1 MIKENE
7 IVQETD
13 DQSET
18 SIIPNYQISD
28 SHYRSMIPLV
38 ASKTRGLVV
47 SNLHSRY
54 DVNEFETGLMR
65 VASEQFSPDKYV
77 FQEGQYLERET
88 VGLWLNRKFTEEQL
102 EARKLSEKQNIG
114 LNPMN
119 EGKGT
124 IEEQNEKNPIY
135 LAHILEHNYL
145 IKNEN
150 TVKLDGVVIGLA
162 LNSVHYYQ
170 KKKYE
175 ATYEHDIPHEKL
187 AEEGKKIGQEIMN
200 RIRTIKGLED
210 VPVTIA
216 LFEQKGKKFSC
227 PG

>member
-1 MIKENE
+1 MKKLFLLLTTAIFITGCVPNFEKENE

-102 EARKLSEKQNIG
+102 EARKLSEEQNIG

-145 IKNEN
+145 IK
-150 TVKLDGVVIGLA
+150 K
-162 LNSVHYYQ
+162 
-170 KKKYE
+170 
-175 ATYEHDIPHEKL
+175 
-187 AEEGKKIGQEIMN
+187 
-200 RIRTIKGLED
+200 
-210 VPVTIA
+210 
-216 LFEQKGKKFSC
+216 
-227 PG
+227 